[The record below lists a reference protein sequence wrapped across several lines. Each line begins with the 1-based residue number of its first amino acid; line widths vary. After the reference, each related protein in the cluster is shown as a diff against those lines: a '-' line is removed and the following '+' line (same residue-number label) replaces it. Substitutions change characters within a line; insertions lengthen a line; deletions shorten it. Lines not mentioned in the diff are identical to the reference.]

1 MVFMLPS
8 HCFWMVVFNLALV
21 HVIASQD
28 IAVGG

>member
-1 MVFMLPS
+1 MDLS
-8 HCFWMVVFNLALV
+8 HCFWMVFFNLALM